1 MRLSMRAGQGQPR
14 RRPISAFIGSQERQA
29 LLSIAIRAATAAGD
43 GITAEAR
50 HYAECAVRL
59 LKAAIGEP
67 ITLAQAQNLLERW
80 ALLGTP
86 LEAAISDAIVAI
98 KTRRQVL
105 GDESFGQGA
114 S

>member
-1 MRLSMRAGQGQPR
+1 MKAGQGQPR
-14 RRPISAFIGSQERQA
+14 KRRTPAFIGSQERRA
-29 LLSIAIRAATAAGD
+29 LLSIALGAAMAAGD
-43 GITAEAR
+43 VVTAQSS

-59 LKAAIGEP
+59 LKAAIGE
-67 ITLAQAQNLLERW
+67 QNLLERW

-86 LEAAISDAIVAI
+86 LEGAFSEAIIAI

-105 GDESFGQGA
+105 GDATFGAGA

>member
-1 MRLSMRAGQGQPR
+1 MKARQGQPR
-14 RRPISAFIGSQERQA
+14 KRPTSAFIGSQERRA
-29 LLSIAIRAATAAGD
+29 LLSIALRAATAAGD
-43 GITAEAR
+43 VATSQSR

-67 ITLAQAQNLLERW
+67 ITLGQAQNLLERW
-80 ALLGTP
+80 TLLGTP
-86 LEAAISDAIVAI
+86 LEAAISDAIIAI

-105 GDESFGQGA
+105 GDASFGEGA